1 MFSINLDKYPI
12 LDIGQR
18 CGDTDYIDFI
28 KYDEVTEPVMHGV
41 DKFNR
46 KFVVIKFLVD
56 NKHKLMQ
63 TFFQRYTD
71 GYGWMGCGHATINL
85 LDTTGNMDRKE
96 YQSIFLQQ
104 IINGETVKL
113 NENHRPT
120 QCEWINKNVTLYD
133 EKKINATITIQKYW
147 RICRYNPKYKM
158 CHIVQHNN
166 LIQIYDNYNHF
177 I

>member
-1 MFSINLDKYPI
+1 
-12 LDIGQR
+12 
-18 CGDTDYIDFI
+18 
-28 KYDEVTEPVMHGV
+28 
-41 DKFNR
+41 
-46 KFVVIKFLVD
+46 
-56 NKHKLMQ
+56 
-63 TFFQRYTD
+63 
-71 GYGWMGCGHATINL
+71 MGCGHATINL

-158 CHIVQHNN
+158 SYCST
-166 LIQIYDNYNHF
+166 
-177 I
+177 